1 MVLAVSRSNG
11 LDAEVRKNEH
21 HGLVMLA
28 GELDAATAGRLFDT
42 LAELAREGSSTSP
55 STSLNSI
62 SSTPPVVSVLVAEH
76 KRAESMGGE
85 LIIFSPRPR
94 VREVFEATALNEYF
108 NIRPT
113 KGKLGGC
120 CG

>member
-62 SSTPPVVSVLVAEH
+62 SSTPPVSRCWWPSTRE
-76 KRAESMGGE
+76 RSQWGES
-85 LIIFSPRPR
+85 
-94 VREVFEATALNEYF
+94 
-108 NIRPT
+108 
-113 KGKLGGC
+113 
-120 CG
+120 